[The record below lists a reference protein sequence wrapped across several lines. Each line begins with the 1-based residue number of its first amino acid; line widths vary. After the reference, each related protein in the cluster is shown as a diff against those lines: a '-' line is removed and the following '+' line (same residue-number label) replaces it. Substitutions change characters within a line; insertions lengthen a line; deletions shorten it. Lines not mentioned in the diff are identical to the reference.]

1 MKELGAQREIKRRFM
16 KGLVF
21 REFLGMVE
29 DEFGYETVD
38 TIIEKSKVP
47 SKGVYT
53 SVGTYKAEEM
63 FALLGELSLEKAIP
77 ANKLLFVFGKYIF
90 GVFKKLYPHFFVNKT
105 NAFGLLADVEDI
117 IHVEVLKLYPEAELP
132 SFEVKQISS
141 KEMTMLYRS
150 KRRMSD
156 FAEGLITGCFEYFKE
171 EATIKKEMI
180 EKDGSVVLFTI
191 VK

>member
-1 MKELGAQREIKRRFM
+1 M

-53 SVGTYKAEEM
+53 SVGTYKVEEM
-63 FALLGELSLEKAIP
+63 FALVGELSREKDIP
-77 ANKLLFVFGKYIF
+77 TDKLLFVFGKYIF
-90 GVFKKLYPHFFVNKT
+90 DVFRSSYPHFFKNK
-105 NAFGLLADVEDI
+105 NNSFELLSDVEDI

-132 SFEVKQISS
+132 SFEVKQVSRS
-141 KEMTMLYRS
+141 EMSMLYHS
-150 KRRMSD
+150 PRRLSD
-156 FAEGLITGCFEYFKE
+156 LAEGLITGCLEYFNEK
-171 EATIKKEMI
+171 ATIKKEI
-180 EKDGSVVLFTI
+180 VEQDGSVVLFTI

>member
-1 MKELGAQREIKRRFM
+1 M

-29 DEFGYETVD
+29 NEFGYETVD

-47 SKGVYT
+47 SNGVYT
-53 SVGTYKAEEM
+53 SVGTYKVEEM
-63 FALLGELSLEKAIP
+63 FALVGELSREKDIP

-90 GVFKKLYPHFFVNKT
+90 SVFQKSAPHFFKNKS
-105 NAFGLLADVEDI
+105 NSFDLLSDVEDT

-132 SFEVKQISS
+132 TFEVKQVSDTELS
-141 KEMTMLYRS
+141 MLYHS
-150 KRRMSD
+150 KRKLSD
-156 FAEGLITGCFEYFKE
+156 LAEGLIAGCLEYFE
-171 EATIKKEMI
+171 EKATIKKELI
-180 EKDGSVVLFTI
+180 KEDGSIVLFRI